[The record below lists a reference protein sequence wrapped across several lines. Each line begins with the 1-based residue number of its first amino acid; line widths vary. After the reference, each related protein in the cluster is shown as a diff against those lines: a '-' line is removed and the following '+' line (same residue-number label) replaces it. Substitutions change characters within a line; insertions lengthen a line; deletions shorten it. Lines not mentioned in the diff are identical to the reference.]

1 MSQIL
6 EEQLKYVNTMFNRYI
21 RQKEIIIDYNNHLKS
36 IISNLNERIV
46 KLTNQNRATQEELS
60 KCQPSIGKE
69 IKNKK
74 NDKEEI
80 ENLQRLITEK
90 ENKIN
95 QLKSDIKE
103 KDQDINDKEKAI
115 KAYKSKIDDLMNDP
129 SVLNAMN
136 NKQTDVN
143 ITKEAFQKEK
153 DNFELEIRVKQKII
167 AEKDEK
173 IKNNEKTIE
182 ENKNTLTKAIDEKKK
197 IEEQLSEE
205 RSKLKQKDMQFNDL
219 KESYENK
226 VKKINEEYESK
237 LSEKGAIIAQK
248 DSEIN
253 NINKELLKVKN
264 LLSDKD
270 NILIQKDNELKGKSD
285 NAEKKLSEKEAIID
299 IKVKEIK
306 DKENTIV
313 KMKRDY
319 DKQINDAKQ
328 ELLTKNLNIEEKNKK
343 IKEIKEL
350 YEQKISELK
359 EKNSIISKN
368 NKEIELLNNTLS
380 DAKKKI
386 SEKEHSIIQKENQ
399 IKENTKAIT
408 ELKLEISTKSDII
421 TQKEQVIK
429 EKELIIATKEKT
441 INENRYSYEHQKEE
455 MQKIINEKE
464 NMISNQI
471 SKIKEKENI
480 INNKIRTIQEKESKI
495 TDLKGIID
503 KSSQEITLLK
513 KQNNELQSTITKNN
527 NIIISLKSSI
537 EELNKRLNQ
546 TKDELTE
553 KNTLIDNIKYHANLT
568 KSETENKVKDSLSY
582 SILNNNPNTK
592 LINSYKKLSD
602 FIKTLIQEENLNIS
616 QSLSKS
622 IAIDNYCIIK
632 SIEEIQDNKDKEH
645 RNILNKT
652 LKDIYNQLQYIL
664 KFKRESIKQTSSNLF
679 SIYPYIYI
687 SQNKEHEILSLKMS
701 KISDLLSSG
710 WSFTDK
716 LKNTYSRSNSVI
728 SFIGNSSSGKTT
740 MLNYIFDTNIKSIS
754 PNDINFVYFP
764 NTPNILLIDT
774 PGLNQCANSF
784 DMKKAECNEIKR
796 RNNIIE
802 TIALNTST
810 FICYVT
816 NNYNFKEQK
825 EINKLKR
832 RLCMNDNDESKN
844 KGIKVLMVIHNK
856 PKITTEKE
864 YYDYINKYIIT
875 DKNRFKMVNN
885 IIQENITNEEIA
897 KNKDIIHFVIS
908 QYNANEIKKVIH
920 KKIIASIQ
928 IPSMTIQ
935 SMLKN
940 SFEEIGNSMFKSK
953 KINISNNK
961 VKILEGV
968 IEDNLYDDESYWL
981 WMDNLIPHYS
991 YLINKSGNLELR
1003 VEMNCMNAIN
1013 ITAKIANDNN
1023 VFTIKG
1029 TKKQEEDSKVSNR
1042 QYGTY
1047 LLNLKVPTT
1056 FCILKNTKFEGKTYA
1071 NGLLTVEYA
1080 IHPVRHDK
1088 EDDE

>member
-1 MSQIL
+1 MTQIL

-36 IISNLNERIV
+36 IISDLNERIIE
-46 KLTNQNRATQEELS
+46 LTNQKSATEEELS
-60 KCQPSIGKE
+60 KCQLSIG
-69 IKNKK
+69 KNKK
-74 NDKEEI
+74 NHKEEI
-80 ENLQRLITEK
+80 ENLQRMITEK

-103 KDQDINDKEKAI
+103 KDQYINDKEKAI
-115 KAYKSKIDDLMNDP
+115 KAYESKI
-129 SVLNAMN
+129 
-136 NKQTDVN
+136 
-143 ITKEAFQKEK
+143 E
-153 DNFELEIRVKQKII
+153 EL
-167 AEKDEK
+167 
-173 IKNNEKTIE
+173 
-182 ENKNTLTKAIDEKKK
+182 NTLTKAIDEKKK

-226 VKKINEEYESK
+226 VKKIKEEYESK

-270 NILIQKDNELKGKSD
+270 NILIQKDNELKGKIKYCNQLSD

-328 ELLTKNLNIEEKNKK
+328 ELLTKNLNIEEKNKE

-429 EKELIIATKEKT
+429 EKELIIATKERT

-455 MQKIINEKE
+455 MQKKINEKE

-513 KQNNELQSTITKNN
+513 KQNNELQSTITKNK
-527 NIIISLKSSI
+527 NIITSLNSSI

-568 KSETENKVKDSLSY
+568 KSKTENKVKDSLSY

-652 LKDIYNQLQYIL
+652 LKDIYNKLQDIL
-664 KFKRESIKQTSSNLF
+664 KFKKESIKQTSSNLF

-764 NTPNILLIDT
+764 NIPNILLIDT

>member
-1 MSQIL
+1 M
-6 EEQLKYVNTMFNRYI
+6 
-21 RQKEIIIDYNNHLKS
+21 
-36 IISNLNERIV
+36 
-46 KLTNQNRATQEELS
+46 
-60 KCQPSIGKE
+60 
-69 IKNKK
+69 
-74 NDKEEI
+74 
-80 ENLQRLITEK
+80 
-90 ENKIN
+90 
-95 QLKSDIKE
+95 
-103 KDQDINDKEKAI
+103 
-115 KAYKSKIDDLMNDP
+115 
-129 SVLNAMN
+129 
-136 NKQTDVN
+136 
-143 ITKEAFQKEK
+143 
-153 DNFELEIRVKQKII
+153 
-167 AEKDEK
+167 
-173 IKNNEKTIE
+173 
-182 ENKNTLTKAIDEKKK
+182 
-197 IEEQLSEE
+197 
-205 RSKLKQKDMQFNDL
+205 
-219 KESYENK
+219 
-226 VKKINEEYESK
+226 
-237 LSEKGAIIAQK
+237 
-248 DSEIN
+248 
-253 NINKELLKVKN
+253 KN

-313 KMKRDY
+313 KMQRDY

-328 ELLTKNLNIEEKNKK
+328 ELVTKNLNIEEKNKK

-368 NKEIELLNNTLS
+368 NKEIELLNNTLL

-386 SEKEHSIIQKENQ
+386 SEKEYSIIQKENQ

-429 EKELIIATKEKT
+429 EKELIIATKERT
-441 INENRYSYEHQKEE
+441 INENKYSYEHQKEE

-480 INNKIRTIQEKESKI
+480 INNKIRTIQENESKI

-527 NIIISLKSSI
+527 NIITSLKSSI

-568 KSETENKVKDSLSY
+568 KSQTENKVKDSLSY

-664 KFKRESIKQTSSNLF
+664 KFKKESIKQTSSNLF

>member
-36 IISNLNERIV
+36 IISDLNERIIE
-46 KLTNQNRATQEELS
+46 LTNQKSATEEELS
-60 KCQPSIGKE
+60 KCQLSIG
-69 IKNKK
+69 KNKK
-74 NDKEEI
+74 NHKEEI
-80 ENLQRLITEK
+80 ENLQRMITEK

-103 KDQDINDKEKAI
+103 KDQYINDKEKAI

-153 DNFELEIRVKQKII
+153 DNFELEIRVMQKII

-205 RSKLKQKDMQFNDL
+205 RSKLKQKDMQFNVL
-219 KESYENK
+219 KESYEK
-226 VKKINEEYESK
+226 VKKIKEEYESK

-313 KMKRDY
+313 KIKRDY

-429 EKELIIATKEKT
+429 EKELIIATKERT

-480 INNKIRTIQEKESKI
+480 INNKIRTIQENESKI

-527 NIIISLKSSI
+527 NIITSLKSSI

-652 LKDIYNQLQYIL
+652 LKDIYNKLQDIL
-664 KFKRESIKQTSSNLF
+664 KFKKESIKQTSSNLF

-764 NTPNILLIDT
+764 NIPNILLIDT

>member
-21 RQKEIIIDYNNHLKS
+21 RQKEIIMKLSISSNNFYNNEKS
-36 IISNLNERIV
+36 IISSLNERIIELS
-46 KLTNQNRATQEELS
+46 KQKKATEEELS
-60 KCQPSIGKE
+60 KCQLSIGKD
-69 IKNKK
+69 KK
-74 NDKEEI
+74 NHKEEI

-153 DNFELEIRVKQKII
+153 DKFELEIRVMQKKI

-182 ENKNTLTKAIDEKKK
+182 ENKNTLTKAIEKKKK

-205 RSKLKQKDMQFNDL
+205 RSKLKQKDMQFNVL
-219 KESYENK
+219 KESYEK

-248 DSEIN
+248 DSEID

-270 NILIQKDNELKGKSD
+270 TILIQKDNELKGKSD

-368 NKEIELLNNTLS
+368 NKEIELLNNTLL
-380 DAKKKI
+380 DTKKKI

-421 TQKEQVIK
+421 K
-429 EKELIIATKEKT
+429 EKELIIATKERT

-480 INNKIRTIQEKESKI
+480 INNKIRTIQENESKI

-527 NIIISLKSSI
+527 NIITSLKSSI

-652 LKDIYNQLQYIL
+652 LKDIYNQLQNIQ
-664 KFKRESIKQTSSNLF
+664 KFKKESIKQTSSNLF

-864 YYDYINKYIIT
+864 YYDYISKYIIT

-1080 IHPVRHDK
+1080 IHPVRHNK

>member
-1 MSQIL
+1 MTQIL

-80 ENLQRLITEK
+80 ENLQRLIKEK

-103 KDQDINDKEKAI
+103 KDQYINDKEKAI

-153 DNFELEIRVKQKII
+153 DNFELKIRVMQEKI
-167 AEKDEK
+167 AEKDAK

-237 LSEKGAIIAQK
+237 LSEKGTIIAQK

-253 NINKELLKVKN
+253 NINEELLKMKN

-270 NILIQKDNELKGKSD
+270 TILIQKDNELKGKSD

-299 IKVKEIK
+299 IKDKEIK

-328 ELLTKNLNIEEKNKK
+328 ELLTKNLNIEEKNKE

-350 YEQKISELK
+350 YEQKISEIK

-368 NKEIELLNNTLS
+368 DKEIELLNNTLI

-429 EKELIIATKEKT
+429 EKELIIATKERT
-441 INENRYSYEHQKEE
+441 IEHQKEE
-455 MQKIINEKE
+455 MQKKINEKE

-480 INNKIRTIQEKESKI
+480 INNKIRTIQEMESKI

-652 LKDIYNQLQYIL
+652 LKDIYNQLQNIL
-664 KFKRESIKQTSSNLF
+664 KFKKESIKQTSSNLF

-864 YYDYINKYIIT
+864 YYDYISKYIIT

>member
-21 RQKEIIIDYNNHLKS
+21 RQKEIIMKLSISSNNFYNNEKS
-36 IISNLNERIV
+36 IISSLNESIIE
-46 KLTNQNRATQEELS
+46 LTKQKRATEEELS
-60 KCQPSIGKE
+60 KCQLSLGKE
-69 IKNKK
+69 IKNIK
-74 NDKEEI
+74 NHKEEI
-80 ENLQRLITEK
+80 ENLKGLITEK

-95 QLKSDIKE
+95 QLKSDIKK
-103 KDQDINDKEKAI
+103 KDQYINDKEKAI
-115 KAYKSKIDDLMNDP
+115 KAYESKIEALMNDP

-136 NKQTDVN
+136 NKQTDADT
-143 ITKEAFQKEK
+143 TKEAFQKEK
-153 DNFELEIRVKQKII
+153 DNFELEIRVMQEKI
-167 AEKDEK
+167 AEKDAK

-182 ENKNTLTKAIDEKKK
+182 ENKSTLTKAIDEKKK

-237 LSEKGAIIAQK
+237 LSEKGSIIAQK

-299 IKVKEIK
+299 SKVKEIK

-429 EKELIIATKEKT
+429 EKELIIATKERT
-441 INENRYSYEHQKEE
+441 IEHQKEE

-553 KNTLIDNIKYHANLT
+553 KNTLIDNIKYHANLA

-652 LKDIYNQLQYIL
+652 LKDIYNQLQNIL
-664 KFKRESIKQTSSNLF
+664 KFKKESIKQTSSNLF

-764 NTPNILLIDT
+764 NIPNILLIDT

-1088 EDDE
+1088 EDD

>member
-1 MSQIL
+1 MTQIL

-36 IISNLNERIV
+36 IISDLNERIIE
-46 KLTNQNRATQEELS
+46 LRNQKSATEEELS
-60 KCQPSIGKE
+60 KCQLSIGKE
-69 IKNKK
+69 IKNK
-74 NDKEEI
+74 I

-103 KDQDINDKEKAI
+103 KDQYINDKEKAI
-115 KAYKSKIDDLMNDP
+115 KAYESKI
-129 SVLNAMN
+129 
-136 NKQTDVN
+136 
-143 ITKEAFQKEK
+143 E
-153 DNFELEIRVKQKII
+153 EL
-167 AEKDEK
+167 
-173 IKNNEKTIE
+173 
-182 ENKNTLTKAIDEKKK
+182 NTLTKAKDEKKK

-205 RSKLKQKDMQFNDL
+205 RSKLKQKDMQFNVL

-226 VKKINEEYESK
+226 VKKIKEEYESK

-270 NILIQKDNELKGKSD
+270 NILIQKDNELKGKTKYCNQLSD

-299 IKVKEIK
+299 IKVKEIQ

-313 KMKRDY
+313 KIKKDY

-343 IKEIKEL
+343 IEEIKEL

-368 NKEIELLNNTLS
+368 NKEIELLNNTLL
-380 DAKKKI
+380 DTKKKI

-429 EKELIIATKEKT
+429 EKELIIATKERT
-441 INENRYSYEHQKEE
+441 IEHQKEE
-455 MQKIINEKE
+455 MQKKINEKE

-527 NIIISLKSSI
+527 NNIISLNSSI
-537 EELNKRLNQ
+537 KELNKRLNQ

-602 FIKTLIQEENLNIS
+602 FIKTLIQEGNLNIS

-664 KFKRESIKQTSSNLF
+664 KFKKESIKQTSSNLF

-754 PNDINFVYFP
+754 PNDINFIYFP
-764 NTPNILLIDT
+764 NIPNILLIDT